1 MMVLVTMTMMM
12 MMMMA
17 RHGSQLQPNATELEE
32 QDERS
37 GRRLLGHDIKMHIV
51 AGPPSTIS
59 IQVKKNKV
67 ISIFR
72 LTPKH
77 HSTFRGCNLSSN
89 DLPGCSHHKAPQMT
103 GAL

>member
-77 HSTFRGCNLSSN
+77 F
-89 DLPGCSHHKAPQMT
+89 QWM
-103 GAL
+103 